1 MSMNETER
9 NGRNERPAEALLA
22 AGVAEEPGAAATDA
36 VILPPDDEEH
46 SGKEEVP
53 NAENEADEDGQD
65 DGACVL
71 CRNVVTTREHAIFC
85 DICNRWFHQRCMRMN
100 AAEYRTNLTSEE
112 EWHCMNCRQVQPAE
126 NPDEHINISWGEMT
140 GLGEVQIA
148 VQGIHAKIT
157 TWQKNIFELPRGKA
171 GKDFIAETTRL
182 LQLFNNKTLWE
193 PVAIH
198 LLIIFLPLMLQKPS
212 IRSKSK
218 DHRRYLEKRLQMW
231 KDGELEA
238 LMAEAEEVQRRL
250 SASKKK
256 KEAAVRGFSKLMM
269 LGKVR
274 QALKLV
280 DAESDICGVHKL
292 TDEVRQTLQEKH
304 PRAEPSDPAVL
315 LPEEPRQVQAVIF

>member
-1 MSMNETER
+1 
-9 NGRNERPAEALLA
+9 
-22 AGVAEEPGAAATDA
+22 
-36 VILPPDDEEH
+36 
-46 SGKEEVP
+46 
-53 NAENEADEDGQD
+53 
-65 DGACVL
+65 
-71 CRNVVTTREHAIFC
+71 
-85 DICNRWFHQRCMRMN
+85 
-100 AAEYRTNLTSEE
+100 
-112 EWHCMNCRQVQPAE
+112 MNCRQVQPAK

-148 VQGIHAKIT
+148 VQGIHSKIT

-182 LQLFNNKTLWE
+182 WQLFNNKTLWE

-250 SASKKK
+250 CASKKK

-292 TDEVRQTLQEKH
+292 TDEVRQT
-304 PRAEPSDPAVL
+304 
-315 LPEEPRQVQAVIF
+315 I